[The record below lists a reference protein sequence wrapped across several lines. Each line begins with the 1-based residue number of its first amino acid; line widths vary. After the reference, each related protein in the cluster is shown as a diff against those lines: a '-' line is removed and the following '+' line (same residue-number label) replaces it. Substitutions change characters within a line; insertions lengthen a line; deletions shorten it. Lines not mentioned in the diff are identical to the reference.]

1 MLPTTLT
8 KASLIDSNLGH
19 LFATGK
25 ELRSHLLAQGY
36 KQAELCELVSLP
48 LAERLTRRVL
58 PKGLS
63 FVDGTRLSEDT
74 EVPVTVSEQP
84 LVLKFFQGKGSGK
97 AKITLRVHLYARLSL
112 KDVEALLPTEQAESQ
127 VTSKEDTKA
136 LEEYTMLDNLGI
148 FDK

>member
-8 KASLIDSNLGH
+8 KASLIEANVGH

-25 ELRSHLLAQGY
+25 ELRSYLLAQGY

-48 LAERLTRRVL
+48 SAERLTRRVI

-74 EVPVTVSEQP
+74 EVSVTVPEQP
-84 LVLKFFQGKGSGK
+84 LILKFFQGKGSGK
-97 AKITLRVHLYARLSL
+97 TKITLRVHLYARLFS
-112 KDVEALLPTEQAESQ
+112 KDVEALLTTEQAESQ

-136 LEEYTMLDNLGI
+136 LEEYAMLDNLGI